1 MKSRR
6 SESGAF
12 SGVRLKTPRASEVL
26 LAGDFNG
33 WNPQANPLKKDRN
46 GFWKT
51 TLILPSG
58 RYEFKFMVDSRR
70 RENLETEL
78 TAPNSY
84 GTLNNV
90 VVVGGAVIYRLYLR
104 RRSEVSIDGSARIQR
119 EVARFELVA
128 LLCLL
133 LRFRLLGGFLLCGR

>member
-1 MKSRR
+1 MNHHKSFAKLQARQLLWLANGGKQDHQRMRINPADRR
-6 SESGAF
+6 VNF
-12 SGVRLKTPRASEVL
+12 RLKTPRASEVL

-33 WNPQANPLKKDRN
+33 WDPRANPLKKDRN

-58 RYEFKFMVDSRR
+58 RYEFKFMVDGRW

-78 TAPNSY
+78 TAPNSC

-90 VVVGGAVIYRLYLR
+90 VVVGG
-104 RRSEVSIDGSARIQR
+104 E
-119 EVARFELVA
+119 
-128 LLCLL
+128 
-133 LRFRLLGGFLLCGR
+133 

>member
-1 MKSRR
+1 LNHHKSFAKLQARQLLWLANGGKQDHQRMRINPADRR
-6 SESGAF
+6 VTF
-12 SGVRLKTPRASEVL
+12 RLKTPRASEVL

-33 WNPQANPLKKDRN
+33 WDPRANPLKKDRN

-58 RYEFKFMVDSRR
+58 RYEFKFMVDGRW

-78 TAPNSY
+78 TAPNSC

-90 VVVGGAVIYRLYLR
+90 VVVGG
-104 RRSEVSIDGSARIQR
+104 E
-119 EVARFELVA
+119 
-128 LLCLL
+128 
-133 LRFRLLGGFLLCGR
+133 